1 MRKINSKFVPCTL
14 SRFQI
19 IFTHPFTEEVFAHC
33 LANDEGE
40 EDENALEENW
50 IHRGCWY
57 VKKDDIPLTMSRG
70 PCRTQPKLPLVLG
83 DCR

>member
-1 MRKINSKFVPCTL
+1 MRKINSKIVPCTL
-14 SRFQI
+14 SSFQI

-50 IHRGCWY
+50 IHRGCW
-57 VKKDDIPLTMSRG
+57 
-70 PCRTQPKLPLVLG
+70 
-83 DCR
+83 